1 MKESKK
7 GFTGDFSGSFS
18 KQQDHINVTTSEFN
32 SYVSRK
38 AGNGFKVAKKGT
50 SDFGDD
56 GIERSP
62 MIARPAHNYYD
73 DVKSTSDAASSLG
86 SLNNQQERD
95 VQEYIAEE
103 NQQRRKRIQRKTSV
117 WQLAIFLMAFGVN
130 QLISFRDHIVVN
142 VD

>member
-1 MKESKK
+1 
-7 GFTGDFSGSFS
+7 
-18 KQQDHINVTTSEFN
+18 
-32 SYVSRK
+32 
-38 AGNGFKVAKKGT
+38 
-50 SDFGDD
+50 
-56 GIERSP
+56 

-117 WQLAIFLMAFGVN
+117 WQLAIFLIAFGVN

>member
-1 MKESKK
+1 LSSRRADK
-7 GFTGDFSGSFS
+7 GF
-18 KQQDHINVTTSEFN
+18 KI
-32 SYVSRK
+32 
-38 AGNGFKVAKKGT
+38 AKKST
-50 SDFGDD
+50 ADFLDD

-62 MIARPAHNYYD
+62 MIGRPSRNYND
-73 DVKSTSDAASSLG
+73 DLKSTSDAASSLG

-103 NQQRRKRIQRKTSV
+103 NQQRRKRIQRTTSV
-117 WQLAIFLMAFGVN
+117 WQLAIFLMAFAVN

>member
-1 MKESKK
+1 
-7 GFTGDFSGSFS
+7 
-18 KQQDHINVTTSEFN
+18 
-32 SYVSRK
+32 
-38 AGNGFKVAKKGT
+38 
-50 SDFGDD
+50 
-56 GIERSP
+56 
-62 MIARPAHNYYD
+62 MIARPARNYYD

-103 NQQRRKRIQRKTSV
+103 NQQRRERIQKKTSV
-117 WQLAIFLMAFGVN
+117 WQLAIFLIAFCVN